1 MRPHLIEDP
10 ALNLE
15 QLEQLE
21 SARYRTLQPTNLEAD
36 IAMFD
41 EWLEPTPNHRSDSAH
56 RELLKQPHFQDA

>member
-1 MRPHLIEDP
+1 MRPHFIEEP

-21 SARYRTLQPTNLEAD
+21 SSRYRGMQPADLEAD
-36 IAMFD
+36 IALFD
-41 EWLEPTPNHRSDSAH
+41 EWLEPTPSRRSDNAH